1 MQFVGLLVVCCVGT
15 GPQHDA
21 IKQQVQ
27 AISATQKQA
36 SVLVRVGNETLF
48 ERYAPG
54 VTHATLHDVHSCT
67 KSVTAMAVG
76 MVMEEGRLPGP
87 DHSALALFPEIRA
100 AMPPSE
106 RSRKDA
112 ILIRHLLSMSA
123 GLEWNDSPE
132 NGFRDSQKLQAGSD
146 WDAHVWRRP
155 LVAPPGTV
163 FNYNS
168 GLSQLMASLVKRST
182 GESLESY
189 VRDHLFEPLGI
200 RSYRWW
206 KTPDGN
212 ATAGWGLSLSLG
224 DLVKLGE
231 LMREGGSW
239 RGRRVLASSWV
250 DAMTTRASAADAS
263 RDYGY
268 QWWIFRPRPRPAYAA
283 LGAYGDHRTA
293 VAVIPSRRMVI
304 AVSGSG
310 ADVAP
315 YLMVK
320 DPESPAPPAH
330 PAVRPS
336 RAAHPH
342 SRLAA
347 PMIERV
353 GHDVHPHRRRPGRLH
368 RQALHP

>member
-1 MQFVGLLVVCCVGT
+1 MT
-15 GPQHDA
+15 P
-21 IKQQVQ
+21 
-27 AISATQKQA
+27 
-36 SVLVRVGNETLF
+36 
-48 ERYAPG
+48 
-54 VTHATLHDVHSCT
+54 ATLHDVHSCT
-67 KSVTAMAVG
+67 KSVTAVAVG

-87 DHSALALFPEIRA
+87 DHSALALFPEIRN

-132 NGFRDSQKLQAGSD
+132 NGFRDSQKLQAASD

-212 ATAGWGLSLSLG
+212 ATAAWGLSLSLA

-250 DAMTTRASAADAS
+250 DAMTTTASAADAS

-283 LGAYGDHRTA
+283 LGAYGRHRTA

-304 AVSGSG
+304 AVSGIRRGRRSVPNGQGPLRSG
-310 ADVAP
+310 SAGSSGRP
-315 YLMVK
+315 RG
-320 DPESPAPPAH
+320 AH
-330 PAVRPS
+330 PSSIASPPTPS
-336 RAAHPH
+336 ASKAGQKLPH
-342 SRLAA
+342 A
-347 PMIERV
+347 PAL
-353 GHDVHPHRRRPGRLH
+353 PATRRPDRSWS
-368 RQALHP
+368 RSP